1 MNKNLTMT
9 YDRFYPFIAEE
20 QAIGNSTS
28 SSETNLRNI
37 EKWRSVSDEVSRFSN
52 LQYDWDGL
60 NADAQDPEI
69 VETALH
75 LIDLLSKKGFPPPT
89 TWIAT
94 PSGTVGFE
102 WRKKH
107 FYYEFE
113 VVSPDRI
120 EWMRISGP
128 EGKAE
133 HGILDDSSIYQVGYF
148 NDSTDLKW
156 LASEPST
163 RPARIWNSSDA
174 KNTVLKESDLTNI
187 CA

>member
-1 MNKNLTMT
+1 MNTTPMIQT
-9 YDRFYPFIAEE
+9 HQFYPFIAEE
-20 QAIGNSTS
+20 QANGNSTS

-37 EKWRSVSDEVSRFSN
+37 ETWRSVSDEVSRFSN

-60 NADAQDPEI
+60 NADAQDPVI
-69 VETALH
+69 VETALR
-75 LIDLLSKKGFPPPT
+75 LIELLSKNGFPPPT

-107 FYYEFE
+107 FYYELE

-120 EWMRISGP
+120 EWMRIIGP

-133 HGILDDSSIYQVGYF
+133 HGIWDDSSIYQISYF
-148 NDSTDLKW
+148 NVSIDSNW
-156 LASEPST
+156 HASGLST
-163 RPARIWNSSDA
+163 RPARIWNSSEA
-174 KNTVLKESDLTNI
+174 KNNVLKESNLTKI